1 MTMTYFNTDTDR
13 NRKKYLI
20 KNKKFDMMCEYKQII
35 SISMAALLILSSL
48 AVSLSLSYETSKAFG
63 IRLPE
68 PLVPQGLI
76 NLGKKPS
83 TDIFNIPPGYKIEPV
98 LWNLT
103 LPSTVA
109 FDDNG
114 TMYISEAGYSYG
126 GFHPDPR
133 ILKMD
138 STGTVSVVADRQL
151 NGPITDMEFNKKTA
165 TLYVSH
171 RGVIS
176 SVDLTGRVKDLIVG
190 LPSMGDHQNNQ
201 IAFGPDGRMYFGQ
214 GTVTNTGIAG
224 EDSYAYEWL
233 KTSPLLHDIPAEN
246 ITLTGQNFH
255 TVNPLTPED
264 LHDYATTGAYVP
276 FNQSTTDG
284 QVIKGDVKCSGCI
297 ISANEN
303 GTDLK
308 VIAWGLRNPYGVA
321 ITGDGT
327 KLLVTNN
334 GADERGSR
342 PIANDYDKVFK
353 IDLTNSSSSSPKYY
367 GWPDYFNNSQAVEN
381 NSKFLSTSS
390 PNNQLPQFLIKNH
403 PPVGKPLA
411 LLGEGVA
418 VTQIALS
425 KNSSFGFP
433 NMAFIGEF
441 GTAAPLI
448 HPFAQI
454 TQKQPGFTPEIN
466 GQKVVLLNPETGNYT
481 DFLSLKKID
490 KSFRPTGIKFGPQG
504 DALYII
510 SNGKFEITTDVPGPA
525 SGLDHYRTGKGLYP
539 FASLHATAWPYAN
552 TGVIWKVTKI
562 NNDNNISKSVNTN
575 SIIRN
580 VSTITIPKN
589 MAK

>member
-1 MTMTYFNTDTDR
+1 MTSFDMDNDG
-13 NRKKYLI
+13 NRKKYLTN
-20 KNKKFDMMCEYKQII
+20 NKKFGTISEYKQII
-35 SISMAALLILSSL
+35 SMSMAGLLILSTL
-48 AVSLSLSYETSKAFG
+48 TISLSLSFDNSNSKAFG

-76 NLGKKPS
+76 NLGKKPGS
-83 TDIFNIPPGYKIEPV
+83 DIFNIHPGYKIEPV

-103 LPSTVA
+103 LPSTIT

-114 TMYISEAGYSYG
+114 SMYISEAGYSYG
-126 GFHPDPR
+126 GFHPTPR

-138 STGTVSVVADRQL
+138 STGIVSVVADRQL

-165 TLYVSH
+165 TLFVSH
-171 RGVIS
+171 RGIIS

-201 IAFGPDGRMYFGQ
+201 IAFGPDSRIYFGQ
-214 GTVTNTGIAG
+214 GTVTNTGVAG

-255 TVNPLTPED
+255 TINPLTPED

-276 FNQSTTDG
+276 FNHPTTNG

-321 ITGDGT
+321 LTGDGT
-327 KLLVTNN
+327 RLLVSNN

-353 IDLTNSSSSSPKYY
+353 IDLTNPTKYPKYY
-367 GWPDYFNNSQAVEN
+367 GWPDYFNNSQPVEN

-390 PNNQLPQFLIKNH
+390 PNDQLPRFLIKNH
-403 PPVGKPLA
+403 PPVGKPLS

-418 VTQIALS
+418 VTQIAVS
-425 KNSSFGFP
+425 KNNSFGFP

-454 TQKQPGFTPEIN
+454 TQKQPGFTPEIR
-466 GQKVVLLNPETGNYT
+466 GQKVIMLNPQTGNYT
-481 DFLSLKKID
+481 DFVSLKKID
-490 KSFRPTGIKFGPQG
+490 KTFRPTGVKFNPQG

-552 TGVIWKVTKI
+552 TGIIWKVTKI
-562 NNDNNISKSVNTN
+562 SNNNNDTKNGINHVNNITKNT
-575 SIIRN
+575 I
-580 VSTITIPKN
+580 K
-589 MAK
+589 